1 MSQEII
7 AYCGLDCMACPAYQ
21 ATIKDDRQMREETA
35 ANWSKEFNTVLTAD
49 DINCVGCLA
58 EQGVLFE
65 HCQVCKIRSCS
76 RGKDLENC
84 AHCTEYHC
92 QELAGFFAMA
102 PEAQERLDKIRG
114 SHDGS

>member
-35 ANWSKEFNTVLTAD
+35 ANWSKEFNTVLKAD

-65 HCQVCKIRSCS
+65 HCQVCKIMELFP
-76 RGKDLENC
+76 GKRFG
-84 AHCTEYHC
+84 
-92 QELAGFFAMA
+92 ELCPLYGISLSGAGRIFCY
-102 PEAQERLDKIRG
+102 G
-114 SHDGS
+114 T